1 MQPAPASMSAFE
13 QNRSRRHGTLQRRDC
28 AAGSAGRQ
36 RGFWGL
42 RAAGILLTAC
52 SLLGA
57 CGEDDGLHGGGAMG
71 PIGDPPLPSAADP
84 DCPANTVCDDT
95 PAAYAIRDPNTGS
108 YGNYDLANRPLDG
121 QEVRY
126 IVIHTT
132 DLSWDLTI
140 KVFQDPQNAAAAH
153 YLVRSSDGHI
163 AKFISPRHVAWHAGN
178 WYYNMHSIG
187 IEHEAYAFEGH
198 KWFSDALYAE
208 SAKLVRHLARRYG
221 VPLDR
226 AHILGHDE
234 VPGISPA
241 RQKSMHWDPGPY
253 WDWDRYMKL
262 LRSGADSPASGDSGE
277 PPDEQPDNVPE
288 ANIPGSVITVRP
300 DYATNL
306 QTVSYCYSPDEA
318 SDCHEAPA
326 HPVHF
331 LYLRTAPDAMSPV
344 IDNPYLAAWPG
355 DRMFNWGNKVGTG
368 TRWVRA
374 ERRGD
379 WDAIYF
385 SGQKAWF
392 YNPGRQNTRRARGAQ
407 VTPRAGLAK
416 IPVFGVGYPQPAA
429 FVPPKNPVAME
440 QTYEIAAGQKYLV
453 MQRFS
458 ADYYWAKTYVAT
470 DKYGP
475 GSGQTVIK
483 DGTEYFLIH
492 FNHREGLV
500 RVADVDLIPAAP

>member
-1 MQPAPASMSAFE
+1 MARNALADLRESEARLRLVQE
-13 QNRSRRHGTLQRRDC
+13 
-28 AAGSAGRQ
+28 AAGIASFDWNMITGETHRSPEFITLHGMPADTPLDGGYSETWSSCLHPEDRDTVIARFREAIQQPGTFEIEYRIVRADNGETRWMQARARVESDENGKPIRVISAQSDITRQ
-36 RGFWGL
+36 KETEFAL
-42 RAAGILLTAC
+42 RAAKERLEHRVSAVRTQRDDAEEVSREVSEQFRLLVQ
-52 SLLGA
+52 GVV
-57 CGEDDGLHGGGAMG
+57 D
-71 PIGDPPLPSAADP
+71 
-84 DCPANTVCDDT
+84 
-95 PAAYAIRDPNTGS
+95 Y
-108 YGNYDLANRPLDG
+108 
-121 QEVRY
+121 
-126 IVIHTT
+126 
-132 DLSWDLTI
+132 
-140 KVFQDPQNAAAAH
+140 
-153 YLVRSSDGHI
+153 
-163 AKFISPRHVAWHAGN
+163 
-178 WYYNMHSIG
+178 
-187 IEHEAYAFEGH
+187 
-198 KWFSDALYAE
+198 ALYLIDPLGRVTTWNAGAARIKGYTPE
-208 SAKLVRHLARRYG
+208 EIIGRHFSVFYT
-221 VPLDR
+221 PEDR
-226 AHILGHDE
+226 DA
-234 VPGISPA
+234 
-241 RQKSMHWDPGPY
+241 
-253 WDWDRYMKL
+253 
-262 LRSGADSPASGDSGE
+262 GE
-277 PPDEQPDNVPE
+277 PADEQPDTGPE
-288 ANIPGSVITVRP
+288 ETIAGSVITVRP

-344 IDNPYLAAWPG
+344 IDNPYLTAWPG

-392 YNPGRQNTRRARGAQ
+392 YNPGRQNTRQARGAQ

-429 FVPPKNPVAME
+429 FLPPRTPVAME
-440 QTYEIAAGQKYLV
+440 QTYEIAAGQRYLV

-458 ADYYWAKTYVAT
+458 ADYYWAKTYVAK

-475 GSGQTVIK
+475 GSGQTVIM
-483 DGTEYFLIH
+483 DGTEYYLIH